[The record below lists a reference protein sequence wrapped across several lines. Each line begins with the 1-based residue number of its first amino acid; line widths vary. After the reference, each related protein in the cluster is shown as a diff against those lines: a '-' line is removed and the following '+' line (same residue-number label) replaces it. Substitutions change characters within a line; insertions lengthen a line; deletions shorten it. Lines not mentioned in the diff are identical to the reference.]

1 VTARVGLIIPSSN
14 RMVEQDMLG
23 HFPAGVQAHVMRLRM
38 TGRHHVPLGE
48 LLPRIGEATRTLMD
62 AKCDVVAFHC
72 TAASME
78 AGLDGEAQALA
89 AVARAGAPH
98 ATTTAT
104 AIRRAF
110 AALGAC
116 RIVLVTPYDA
126 RTTEHEAAFLASA
139 GYDVL
144 HAVGFDLGGSDA
156 YCAAPPRFWH
166 DRTLEAARRE
176 AQAYLISCANISVFT
191 VIAEL
196 ERRLDRPVVTSN
208 QAVLWDALCR
218 LRWSDWQGC
227 PGRLFAT
234 SDAEPADVVRSGS
247 GGGQGALL

>member
-1 VTARVGLIIPSSN
+1 
-14 RMVEQDMLG
+14 
-23 HFPAGVQAHVMRLRM
+23 
-38 TGRHHVPLGE
+38 
-48 LLPRIGEATRTLMD
+48 LLD

-72 TAASME
+72 TAASMD

-104 AIRRAF
+104 SIRRAF
-110 AALGAC
+110 AALGAR

-126 RTTEHEAAFLASA
+126 RTTAHEADFLRTA
-139 GYDVL
+139 GCDVL

-156 YCAAPPRFWH
+156 FCAAPAQFWR
-166 DRTLEAARRE
+166 DRTVEAAHRDAE
-176 AQAYLISCANISVFT
+176 AYLISCANISVFGI
-191 VIAEL
+191 IAEL

-218 LRWSDWQGC
+218 LGRRDAAG
-227 PGRLFAT
+227 PGRLFGT
-234 SDAEPADVVRSGS
+234 SAEPARMVQDAGVAAV
-247 GGGQGALL
+247 

>member
-1 VTARVGLIIPSSN
+1 MTARVGLIIPSSN
-14 RMVEQDMLG
+14 RMVEQEMAG
-23 HFPAGVQAHVMRLRM
+23 YFPAGVQAHVMRLRM
-38 TGRHHVPLGE
+38 TGRHHVPLAQ
-48 LLPRIGEATRTLMD
+48 LLARIEEATHTLLD

-104 AIRRAF
+104 SIRRAF
-110 AALGAC
+110 AALGAR

-126 RTTEHEAAFLASA
+126 RTTAHEADFLRSA
-139 GYDVL
+139 GCDVL

-156 YCAAPPRFWH
+156 FCATPAQFWR
-166 DRTLEAARRE
+166 DRTVEAARRDAE
-176 AQAYLISCANISVFT
+176 AYLISCANISVFG
-191 VIAEL
+191 IIEEL

-218 LRWSDWQGC
+218 LGWRDAAG

-234 SDAEPADVVRSGS
+234 SAEPARMVQDAGVAAV
-247 GGGQGALL
+247 